1 MIHIFNR
8 RELVLTLSMDRQAE
22 IRAILSANGIDYQLK
37 TTNLQNAPLAG
48 SQRARRGSFG
58 IQSEHSY
65 EYKIYVHKKD
75 YEKAKYLMNNLH

>member
-1 MIHIFNR
+1 MIYIFNR

-22 IRAILSANGIDYQLK
+22 IRAILSANGIDYQVK

>member
-8 RELVLTLSMDRQAE
+8 RELVLTLSMDQQAE
-22 IRAILSANGIDYQLK
+22 IRAILSANGIDYQVK

>member
-1 MIHIFNR
+1 MIHLFNR

-22 IRAILSANGIDYQLK
+22 IRAILSANAIDYQVK

-48 SQRARRGSFG
+48 SQRARRGCFG

-75 YEKAKYLMNNLH
+75 YEKAKYLMNNLN

>member
-22 IRAILSANGIDYQLK
+22 IRAILSANGIDYQVK

-65 EYKIYVHKKD
+65 EYKIYVNKKE